1 MARRKPAT
9 SDKNIPSFSGETEEE
24 EAQWLAW
31 FEQVKARKKAL
42 VDARSQPFVV
52 SEFEKDGKI
61 VRIARQKSRPLPV
74 AAILKV
80 ERKKE
85 GGDPDSDMESI
96 RILWEHAADA
106 EIVSESS
113 IYSFRK
119 GVLTISVF
127 NASLYQEIRQFHR
140 EAILKDMR
148 EGWTIRT
155 PLLNIQYRYDKR

>member
-1 MARRKPAT
+1 MARRKPAANNRNFSSS
-9 SDKNIPSFSGETEEE
+9 SDATDEEE
-24 EAQWLAW
+24 KQWLVW

-42 VDARSQPFVV
+42 ADARNQPFVV
-52 SEFEKDGKI
+52 SEFEKDGKS

-74 AAILKV
+74 AAILKI
-80 ERKKE
+80 EQKKE
-85 GGDPDSDMESI
+85 GGNPDSDMECI
-96 RILWEHAADA
+96 RMVWEHTVDA
-106 EIVSESS
+106 EIASESS

-119 GVLTISVF
+119 GILTISIF

-155 PLLNIQYRYDKR
+155 PLLNIKYRSDRR